1 MAVEEIIEQVTA
13 ICKKYQVAHLSLF
26 GSYAKG
32 TATKYSD
39 VDFIVYGARNLQ
51 EIQEEVQE
59 ILTLKSIDLFDYDA
73 CENEYLKEDMD
84 KYGIKIY

>member
-1 MAVEEIIEQVTA
+1 
-13 ICKKYQVAHLSLF
+13 LF